1 MTIEYPLCLLAFA
14 CSSQNPPPLP
24 PFPRRCMF
32 QPTQSSRQLELLLAV
47 LTNLMCRR
55 RFARGASFRAE
66 PPRVRRFPFEIPR
79 PAVRVALDC
88 AP

>member
-32 QPTQSSRQLELLLAV
+32 QPTQSSRQLEVAV
-47 LTNLMCRR
+47 SCFDEPNVPSAFRARR
-55 RFARGASFRAE
+55 LVSRGASARAQ
-66 PPRVRRFPFEIPR
+66 IPI
-79 PAVRVALDC
+79 
-88 AP
+88 

>member
-1 MTIEYPLCLLAFA
+1 MTIEYPCACLLLLALHKT
-14 CSSQNPPPLP
+14 LP
-24 PFPRRCMF
+24 PFPPVPGVACSNRRS
-32 QPTQSSRQLELLLAV
+32 PPANWKLLLAV

-66 PPRVRRFPFEIPR
+66 PPRVRGFPFEIPR